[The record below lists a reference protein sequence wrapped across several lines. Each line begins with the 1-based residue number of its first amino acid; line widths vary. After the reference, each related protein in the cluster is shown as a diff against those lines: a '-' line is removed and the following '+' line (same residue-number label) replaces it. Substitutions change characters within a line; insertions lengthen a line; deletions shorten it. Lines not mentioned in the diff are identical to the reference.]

1 MVTSSLN
8 SEETEMP
15 EIKVK
20 GMSCGHCAA
29 AVTRALKSLPGISE
43 VQVNLADGRVTYQ
56 SAGPVPPE
64 ELARVIK
71 AAGYEVVSG

>member
-1 MVTSSLN
+1 
-8 SEETEMP
+8 MP

-29 AVTRALKSLPGISE
+29 AVTRALESLPGISG

-56 SAGPVPPE
+56 SAGPAPPE

>member
-1 MVTSSLN
+1 
-8 SEETEMP
+8 MP

-29 AVTRALKSLPGISE
+29 AVTRALEGLPGISE

-56 SAGPVPPE
+56 SAGPLPPE

>member
-1 MVTSSLN
+1 
-8 SEETEMP
+8 MP

-29 AVTRALKSLPGISE
+29 AITRALEALPGVSQVE
-43 VQVNLADGRVTYQ
+43 VDLAGGRVRFQ
-56 SAGPVPPE
+56 SPAPVPPG

-71 AAGYEVVSG
+71 AAGYELAQD

>member
-1 MVTSSLN
+1 
-8 SEETEMP
+8 MP

-29 AVTRALKSLPGISE
+29 AVTRALKRLPGISE